1 MSQNENGHSVPKDD
15 AVAEGHCSLCG
26 DPNDFKH
33 VTPDAPL
40 AQFSCETCRSVYAI
54 NLADALDGREEVTLS
69 SEECAFAANALRAY
83 AMTLRMLGAFSN

>member
-1 MSQNENGHSVPKDD
+1 MSHNDNGHFDPKDD

-33 VTPDAPL
+33 VTPDDPL
-40 AQFSCETCRSVYAI
+40 ARFGCGTCRSVYAI

-69 SEECAFAANALRAY
+69 SEECAFTANGLRAY
-83 AMTLRMLGAFSN
+83 AMTLRMLGAFSH